1 MTAARQAAP
10 DFTAAFAAFV
20 DEYQRQAIAAGTE
33 AHAGAGAEADAEE
46 PEAEL

>member
-1 MTAARQAAP
+1 MTARQSAP

-20 DEYQRQAIAAGTE
+20 DACQARAIAAE
-33 AHAGAGAEADAEE
+33 AAAGPGAGSEADTEE

>member
-1 MTAARQAAP
+1 MAARRAAP

-20 DEYQRQAIAAGTE
+20 DACQARAIAAE
-33 AHAGAGAEADAEE
+33 AAAGPGAESEAGAEE

>member
-1 MTAARQAAP
+1 MAATRVAP

-20 DEYQRQAIAAGTE
+20 DACQARAITAEAAAGP
-33 AHAGAGAEADAEE
+33 AAGSEADAEE